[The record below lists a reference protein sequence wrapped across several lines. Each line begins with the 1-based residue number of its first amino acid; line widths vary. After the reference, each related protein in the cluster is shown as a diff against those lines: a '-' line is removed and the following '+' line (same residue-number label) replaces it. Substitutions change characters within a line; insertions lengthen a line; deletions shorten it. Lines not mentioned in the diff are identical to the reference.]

1 LATVLKNVKSVL
13 IIRCGALGDL
23 VCATAVSDALVKE
36 YGSDVKIDWVCTP
49 GSSKLLSNDP
59 HVNQIFLLKH
69 KRFPVLFSTQKRA
82 VINHSRYNPYDLMI
96 NLETG
101 KQFFDLAK
109 AISARHK
116 IGAPFTYPEISAKGT
131 HIVEYLKMT
140 AAAALS
146 SSVLKQ
152 SYPKL
157 YGTPWEE
164 VKAKYSLPDTYLM
177 LNPSN
182 SHNKRDKI
190 NYRAWPENHW
200 SELIEKLAPAET
212 LLITAGPG
220 EAPSLT
226 YLQPLSSK
234 FINLIGKTSIPD
246 LITII
251 GHAKAIVTTD
261 TGPTHIASAV
271 NTPIFVLMGPTPP
284 STGPY
289 KTPYNQIKVLS
300 AGLECSPCYG
310 SAVMKACQDNICMK
324 KILPVDVVIA
334 IEEFNKTNAKIPH

>member
-1 LATVLKNVKSVL
+1 MKNVKSVL

-23 VCATAVSDALVKE
+23 VCATAVSNALIKE
-36 YGSDVKIDWVCTP
+36 YGGDVKIDWVSTP
-49 GSSKLLSNDP
+49 GSAKLLSNDP
-59 HVNQIFLLKH
+59 HVNQIFLLRH
-69 KRFPVLFSTQKRA
+69 KRFPVLFSPQKRA
-82 VINHSRYNPYDLMI
+82 VINYSRHNPYDLMI

-109 AISARHK
+109 AVSAKHK
-116 IGAPFTYPEISAKGT
+116 IGAPFTYPKISAKGT
-131 HIVEYLKMT
+131 HIVDYLKMT
-140 AAAALS
+140 AAAALGS
-146 SSVLKQ
+146 TSLEQ

-164 VKAKYSLPDTYLM
+164 VKAKYALPDTYLM

-200 SELIEKLAPAET
+200 SELIEKLASTET

-220 EAPSLT
+220 EAPSLS
-226 YLQPLSSK
+226 YLKPLSSK

-251 GHAKAIVTTD
+251 GHARAIVTTD

-271 NTPIFVLMGPTPP
+271 NTPIFVLMGPTPL

-289 KTPYNQIKVLS
+289 KTPNNQIKILS

-324 KILPVDVVIA
+324 KILPDDVVSA